1 MVEITQ
7 AEGKRAFGEDPAGY
21 HEARPSYPERVFDIL
36 RDRCAVRSGSRVFEI
51 GPGTGIASRKLLQLG
66 ANPLV
71 LIEPDERLGKFL
83 AETIRGNSRS
93 IEVMTATFDQ
103 AELQADWFDVG
114 TSASAFHWVD
124 EITSLQKI
132 ARVLRPGGWW
142 AMWWNL
148 FFGAPRND
156 EFYMASRHFLRGL
169 DVSPSSGRQGRP
181 PFALD
186 TEIRIAN
193 LRAVGFKNIEV
204 ETIGWTVSF
213 DTARMIKLY
222 RTFSPI
228 SRLDPGDRERLLDN
242 LRQIADKQFGG
253 EVEIR
258 ITTPI
263 YTAQLHG

>member
-7 AEGKRAFGEDPAGY
+7 AEGKRAFGADPAGY
-21 HEARPSYPERVFDIL
+21 HEARPGYPERVFDIL
-36 RDRCAVRSGSRVFEI
+36 RDRCAIRSGSRVFEV
-51 GPGTGIASRKLLQLG
+51 GSGTGIASQKLLQLG

-71 LIEPDERLGKFL
+71 LIEPDERLAKFL
-83 AETIRGNSRS
+83 ANTICGSS
-93 IEVMTATFDQ
+93 LSTEVIVATFDE

-114 TSASAFHWVD
+114 TSASAFHWLD
-124 EITSLQKI
+124 EISSLCKI

-156 EFYMASRHFLRGL
+156 EFYKASRPFLRGL
-169 DVSPSSGRQGRP
+169 EVSPSSGLQGRP

-228 SRLDPGDRERLLDN
+228 STLDPGDRQRLLDN
-242 LRQIADKQFGG
+242 LRQLSDKQFGG
-253 EVEIR
+253 KVVMR

-263 YTAQLHG
+263 YTAQLRE